1 MLARMTNLMND
12 FAPFF
17 GPASPMGPVGR
28 LLEEFF
34 DDLPAARPYAAGYPA
49 VNLWE
54 DADGAWV
61 EAELPGLGMDDVEVL
76 VADDRV
82 TINGRRDIADPQNTN
97 WHRRERARGQFSRT
111 LTLPWPVDAD
121 KVEARL
127 QDGVLTVKLPKCE
140 ACKPKKVKVVG
151 A

>member
-17 GPASPMGPVGR
+17 EPAGPMGR
-28 LLEEFF
+28 LFEEFF
-34 DDLPAARPYAAGYPA
+34 TDLPAARPYAAGYPA

-54 DADGAWV
+54 DADAAWV
-61 EAELPGLGMDDVEVL
+61 EAELPGLSMDDVEVL
-76 VADDRV
+76 VAGGAGTR
-82 TINGRRDIADPQNTN
+82 NGRRDIADPTGAD
-97 WHRRERARGQFSRT
+97 WHRRERARGEFSRT
-111 LTLPWPVDAD
+111 FTLPWPIDAD

-127 QDGVLTVKLPKCE
+127 QDGVLTVKLPKFE
-140 ACKPKKVKVVG
+140 SCKTKKVKVLG